1 MEQRAHPDQ
10 FSFDRW
16 FREQEIICVVYAIP
30 AETGLFRPP
39 LALGSLHIWC
49 DAKMF
54 FSRTH
59 LEPPSSTSVQ
69 NGKPSTVWFVEALD
83 GSDTSRTQVALD
95 DYVDRGVVIP
105 TKGQD
110 AEFHK
115 RVTEII
121 LMSG

>member
-1 MEQRAHPDQ
+1 MEQKAYSDQ
-10 FSFDRW
+10 FGFDRW
-16 FREQEIICVVYAIP
+16 FREREVICVVYAIH

-39 LALGSLHIWC
+39 LTLGESPHLVRC
-49 DAKMF
+49 ETF

-69 NGKPSTVWFVEALD
+69 NGKPFTVWFVEALD